1 MKQSDKECLCYLIC
15 LSWDRL
21 DDQERIRASK
31 IIREITVNENNL
43 PDDLE
48 PDYMT
53 LDKLRTTECSTL
65 DIVNQL
71 KEE

>member
-1 MKQSDKECLCYLIC
+1 MSKSDKEFLCYLIC

-31 IIREITVNENNL
+31 IIREITDKEDDL

-53 LDKLRTTECSTL
+53 IEKAKKFGGQF
-65 DIVNQL
+65 NY
-71 KEE
+71 KEYEEE